1 MQVCDLMVM
10 SVVSSL
16 YPERVRISS
25 VLASFV
31 TLGSVLPALYAAVS
45 VSQGEE
51 E

>member
-1 MQVCDLMVM
+1 MQVCDLMVK
-10 SVVSSL
+10 SVGSSL
-16 YPERVRISS
+16 YPERVRIS

-31 TLGSVLPALYAAVS
+31 TLGSVLLSLYAAIS